1 MAEQRVPVGVRFKE
15 AGKIYYFDAS
25 EFDLDVGN
33 YVIVDTPHG
42 EEIARVVIAPDQ
54 VIATEIKE
62 TLKPVIRLAGP
73 EDLRRASELREKATK
88 NMGTAQQKVEE
99 HCLDMR
105 LISSDYDLGGSE
117 LTFYFTADERVDF
130 RSLVKDL
137 SSTFQAKVQLLQVGE
152 RDRAK
157 MVDGIGRCG
166 ERLCC
171 SSWLTSFPTVS
182 IKMAKEQDLPLNP
195 GKISGVCGR
204 LLCCLTYEYE
214 AYRELRGTL
223 PKVGTRLSTPAGE
236 AKIAS
241 INVPKQTVTLLLTEN
256 MTTYEIPAL
265 ELQLQYGT
273 VVRPAELVEAMETP
287 LRREKEVT
295 IQGEAAA
302 TEAPTA
308 VEPASETPPAER
320 PKRRRRGR
328 RGGRRTSR
336 RRSSHSGETPQT

>member
-15 AGKIYYFDAS
+15 AGKIYYFDAGG
-25 EFDLDVGN
+25 FDLNVGN
-33 YVIVDTPHG
+33 YVLVETSYG
-42 EEIARVVIAPDQ
+42 EDIARVVVAPDQ
-54 VIATEIKE
+54 VVASEIKE
-62 TLKPVIRLAGP
+62 TLKPVIRLAEP
-73 EDLRRASELREKATK
+73 EDLRRASERKEKATK
-88 NMGTAQQKVEE
+88 NMETAHQKVKE
-99 HCLDMR
+99 HGLDMR
-105 LISSDYDLGGSE
+105 LVSGDYDLGGSE
-117 LTFYFTADERVDF
+117 LTFYFTAGERVDF

-214 AYRELRGTL
+214 AYRKLRGTL

-236 AKIAS
+236 AKITG
-241 INVPKQTVTLLLTEN
+241 INVPKQMVTLLLTES
-256 MTTYEIPAL
+256 MTTYEVPAL

-273 VVRPAELVEAMETP
+273 VVRPAELVEAVETP
-287 LRREKEVT
+287 LRREEEAR
-295 IQGEAAA
+295 IQGEATA
-302 TEAPTA
+302 TEAPA
-308 VEPASETPPAER
+308 AAEGAPETPPAER

-328 RGGRRTSR
+328 RGGRRSSR
-336 RRSSHSGETPQT
+336 RPSPRSGETPQT